1 MLASHKQ
8 ICYNHREYRI
18 TEGISMY
25 QISVPV
31 MNVNVTRVSCE
42 ATYKEL
48 QKLDTKRVIFALSC
62 YEQDPVKKAESL
74 RQLEV
79 NCKFFKER
87 GYEVGAWVWTF
98 MFRDAHPYDTMMSI
112 KGVPM
117 ATYACPMDNDFS
129 DFVAQYLHDIA
140 LTGVDLIQFD
150 DDFRYGFLGP
160 DGPGCLCDHHMALIA
175 DILGEEVTR
184 EEICEHILNGGPNKY
199 RDAYLQANGDAF
211 RMFAKKMRAAVDSAN
226 KDVRL
231 GACACM
237 TSWDIDGIQAM
248 ELSRILAG
256 DTKPFIRLIGAPYWA
271 VKRSWGNQ
279 LQDCIDMD
287 RMEAAWIRA
296 VDPEIEIIAEGDT
309 YPRPRTTCPASYLE
323 NFDMAIRA
331 SGCTDGIL
339 KYGIDYF
346 ANIEFETGYAKF
358 HLRNKDN
365 YAGIHKHFD
374 SKEEVGVRVYTYTG
388 KLCKSC
394 FDAPINIEHMVF
406 PQAARILSANT
417 IPIKFEGEGICGA
430 VFGEDARQ
438 LPLEALE
445 NGLILDFAA
454 AKILSQRGVDVGVAA
469 FGDTVKAGRL
479 ERYLDPENYTL
490 SMGIPV
496 CQLTLKE
503 NAEVL
508 SDTET
513 ASGVY
518 PTSFRYEN
526 EKGQRFF
533 VLNAQ
538 PNFSNNN
545 ILKNYQRSRQ
555 IEENIHWLSG
565 KRLPAYCYGHPTM
578 YTICKESENELAVGL
593 WNLHADIAIDP
604 VVELADT
611 YEKIE
616 FIGCSG
622 KLQGN
627 KVLLSDIPAFG
638 FAGFNVTK

>member
-1 MLASHKQ
+1 
-8 ICYNHREYRI
+8 
-18 TEGISMY
+18 MY

-31 MNVNVTRVSCE
+31 MNYNVTRVSCE
-42 ATYKEL
+42 ATLKEL

-62 YEQDPVKKAESL
+62 YEQDPEKKAVA
-74 RQLEV
+74 LENLER
-79 NCKFFKER
+79 NCKFFQDR

-98 MFRDAHPYDTMMSI
+98 MFRDPHPYMPMMSI

-117 ATYACPMDNDFS
+117 PTYACPTNEDFS

-160 DGPGCLCDHHMALIA
+160 DGPGCLCDNHMKLIR
-175 DILGEEVTR
+175 DILGEDVTR
-184 EEICEHILNGGPNKY
+184 EQMCEYILNGGPNKY
-199 RDAYLQANGDAF
+199 RNAYLQANADAF
-211 RMFAKKMRAAVDSAN
+211 RSFATKMRNAVDRAN

-231 GACACM
+231 GACACL
-237 TSWDIDGIQAM
+237 TAWDIDGIQAM

-271 VKRSWGNQ
+271 VKRNWGNE
-279 LQDCIDMD
+279 LQDAIDMD
-287 RMEAAWIRA
+287 RMEAAWIRE
-296 VDPEIEIIAEGDT
+296 VDPEIEIIAEGDSF
-309 YPRPRTTCPASYLE
+309 PRPRTTCPASYLE

-346 ANIEFETGYAKF
+346 ANIEYETGYTKF

-374 SKEEVGVRVYTYTG
+374 GKEESGVRVYTYTAKLG
-388 KLCKSC
+388 KAH
-394 FDAPINIEHMVF
+394 FDKPINIERMVF

-417 IPIKFEGEGICGA
+417 IPIKFAGQGICGA

-438 LPLEALE
+438 LPLEAVDQ
-445 NGLILDFAA
+445 GLILDFAA
-454 AKILSQRGVDVGVAA
+454 AKILSERGVDVGVTE
-469 FGDTVKAGRL
+469 FGDTVNAGRL
-479 ERYLDPENYTL
+479 ERYMDPENYTL
-490 SMGIPV
+490 TLGIPV
-496 CQLTLKE
+496 CQVVLRDG
-503 NAEVL
+503 VQIL

-513 ASGVY
+513 AKGVY

-533 VLNAQ
+533 VLNAK
-538 PNFSNNN
+538 PDFSGNN
-545 ILKNYQRSRQ
+545 ILKHYARSRQ
-555 IEENIHWLSG
+555 IEENVFWLSG
-565 KRLPAYCYGHPTM
+565 KKLPAYCYGNPSM
-578 YTICKESENELAVGL
+578 YTICKESENALAVGL
-593 WNLHADIAIDP
+593 WNLHADIAMDP

-622 KLQGN
+622 KLLGN
-627 KVLLSDIPAFG
+627 KVVLSDIPAFG

>member
-1 MLASHKQ
+1 
-8 ICYNHREYRI
+8 
-18 TEGISMY
+18 MY

-42 ATYKEL
+42 ATLKEL

-74 RQLEV
+74 RQLEM
-79 NCKFFKER
+79 NCKFFHDR

-112 KGVPM
+112 KGIPM
-117 ATYACPMDNDFS
+117 PTYACPLDNDFS

-160 DGPGCLCDHHMALIA
+160 NGPACLCGHHMKLITE
-175 DILGEEVTR
+175 ILGEEVTR
-184 EEICEHILNGGPNKY
+184 EEMCEHILNGGPNKY

-211 RMFAKKMRAAVDSAN
+211 RMFATKMRNAVDTAD
-226 KDVRL
+226 KTVRL
-231 GACACM
+231 GACACL

-256 DTKPFIRLIGAPYWA
+256 DTRPFIRLIGAPYWA
-271 VKRSWGNQ
+271 VKRNWGNE
-279 LQDCIDMD
+279 LQDAIDMD
-287 RMEAAWIRA
+287 RMEAAWIRE
-296 VDPEIEIIAEGDT
+296 VDPEIEVIAEGDSF
-309 YPRPRTTCPASYLE
+309 PRPRTTCPASYLE

-331 SGCTDGIL
+331 AGCTDGIL

-346 ANIEFETGYAKF
+346 ANIEYETGYAKF
-358 HLRNKDN
+358 HLRNKNN
-365 YAGIHKHFD
+365 YAGIHQHFD
-374 SKEEVGVRVYTYTG
+374 GKEEVGVRVYTYTAKLG
-388 KLCKSC
+388 KAR
-394 FDAPINIEHMVF
+394 FEAPINIEHMVF

-417 IPIKFEGEGICGA
+417 IPIKFQGKGICGA

-438 LPLEALE
+438 LPLETADE
-445 NGLILDFAA
+445 GLILDYAA
-454 AKILSQRGVDVGVAA
+454 AKILAERGIDVGVTE
-469 FGDTVKAGRL
+469 FNGMVTAGRL
-479 ERYLDPENYTL
+479 ERYIDPENYTL
-490 SMGIPV
+490 TRDIPV
-496 CQLTLKE
+496 GMVTLKE
-503 NAEVL
+503 GVEVL

-513 ASGVY
+513 RKGVY

-533 VLNAQ
+533 VLNAK
-538 PNFSNNN
+538 PDFTGNN
-545 ILKNYQRSRQ
+545 ILKHYARSRQ
-555 IEENIHWLSG
+555 IEENIRWLTG
-565 KRLPAYCYGHPTM
+565 KRLPAYCYGNPTM

-593 WNLHADIAIDP
+593 WNLHADIAIEP

-616 FIGCSG
+616 FIGCTG
-622 KLQGN
+622 KLMGN
-627 KVLLSDIPAFG
+627 KVLLGDIPAFG
-638 FAGFNVTK
+638 FAGFNLTK